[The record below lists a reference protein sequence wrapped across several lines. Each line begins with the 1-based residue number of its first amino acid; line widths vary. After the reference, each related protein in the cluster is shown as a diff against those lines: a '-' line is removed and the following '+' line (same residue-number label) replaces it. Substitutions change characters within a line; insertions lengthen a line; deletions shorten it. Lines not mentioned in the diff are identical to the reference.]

1 MVHRQEW
8 KIIADIMAILIDI
21 FNLAEQLSIYFIS
34 KENDFDESAQQRFF
48 FILFAVGGAS
58 VFKPLLVHPILFV
71 LFGISIEIGELVS
84 YLKLLSN
91 TTSLLVVAILFF
103 TFEVI
108 FHLISLIG
116 LLREEKDY
124 FKDFAKNCCTLPG
137 RVFLYGL
144 LFETQILFLF
154 LDSQSSFRQT
164 FYEVLMILA
173 TFFGLSAIDKGA
185 KRCCLMNEDEDEKSL
200 YTVWEAILAL
210 LSAIEAPIFVITAV
224 VYASQALQHKEQL
237 KTYDFVIYIII
248 IITYGSAL
256 LSLALTLLCTLCLC
270 ASAFF
275 KAILSEIHILV
286 QFSLLS
292 PILMSLLIIL
302 IIRNIHHARKRIVN
316 RIVIHQYACTKKCDL
331 QLNKILLLQ
340 AITIE
345 RHLSFLNRSMS
356 FYVYTLVG
364 SQFRLEIR
372 QFINKLSTCTCH
384 RRRLKKRRIG
394 IDGRLTTAD
403 VDPQRPTVP
412 YK

>member
-21 FNLAEQLSIYFIS
+21 FNLAEQLGIYFIS

-164 FYEVLMILA
+164 FYEVLMILV

-210 LSAIEAPIFVITAV
+210 LSAIEAPIIVITAV

-256 LSLALTLLCTLCLC
+256 LSLALTILCALCLC
-270 ASAFF
+270 AGTCV
-275 KAILSEIHILV
+275 KALLQHDFYRILSEIHILV

-345 RHLSFLNRSMS
+345 RHLSFLNRSIS

-384 RRRLKKRRIG
+384 RRRLKKKTYWNRW
-394 IDGRLTTAD
+394 
-403 VDPQRPTVP
+403 
-412 YK
+412 